1 MEEGK
6 APDGM
11 GHLLQVAGGAAGD
24 GGVGVG
30 VDAHQ
35 QHVAGKL
42 GARRLVQ
49 RAEHLSYTHTNLYCR
64 YL

>member
-35 QHVAGKL
+35 QHVARKL

-49 RAEHLSYTHTNLYCR
+49 RAEHLL
-64 YL
+64 